1 MATVAAVIA
10 STHHPFYYRAST
22 STGADRPPFADEW
35 VAKIEAFRETLTRA
49 RPDVLVM
56 VGSDHF
62 HQLWL
67 DNMPQFLIGKAPF
80 YDANWYNEER
90 EFGLPRMFLPGH
102 EELSGYLLREG
113 MDAGFDL
120 AFSNELR
127 IDHSITCPLITLR
140 PEADLPIVPVYTNI
154 FAPPMPQPKRFVE
167 LGRTIRRLVEAWP
180 RDQRVAIIG
189 TGHLS
194 LELGGPRQFGPHG
207 PDPEFDR
214 KAVEWIASGDL
225 DSALA
230 QVSLDSL
237 WEPGNATHGF
247 MDFMLMM
254 GAAGANVKADYSR
267 LARPVPHHGGVLH
280 LVSGGGAGGMSKYLL
295 NKFLFTIDRDPELV
309 ERYRADPRGTVA
321 WWEAE
326 QANVIL
332 NCHGGE
338 RSTWLRFTDA
348 EREALAT
355 HDYVTLFELGAHS
368 FLTLTLFIAMFERD
382 YAEPLAFQ
390 REYAARLS
398 HWSLPY
404 PDIAT

>member
-1 MATVAAVIA
+1 MAELVAILAT
-10 STHHPFYYRAST
+10 THHPFYYAT
-22 STGADRPPFADEW
+22 SKLPPDQAPPFAAEW
-35 VAKIEAFRETLTRA
+35 VRKVEAYRETLTRA

-67 DNMPQFLIGKAPF
+67 DNMPQFLIGKAPC

-90 EFGLPRMFLPGH
+90 EFGLPRMFLQGQ

-113 MDAGFDL
+113 LDAGFDF

-140 PEADLPIVPVYTNI
+140 PGADLPIVPIYTNI
-154 FAPPMPQPKRFVE
+154 FAPPMPQPRRFVE
-167 LGRTIRRLVEAWP
+167 LGRTIRQLVESWP
-180 RDQRVAIIG
+180 SDLRVAIIG

-214 KAVEWIASGDL
+214 KAVEWISSGDL

-237 WEPGNATHGF
+237 WQPGNATHGF

-254 GAAGANVKADYSR
+254 GAAGAGVKADYTDS
-267 LARPVPHHGGVLH
+267 LD
-280 LVSGGGAGGMSKYLL
+280 
-295 NKFLFTIDRDPELV
+295 LFHTMEAYFTWYPE
-309 ERYRADPRGTVA
+309 GT
-321 WWEAE
+321 
-326 QANVIL
+326 
-332 NCHGGE
+332 
-338 RSTWLRFTDA
+338 
-348 EREALAT
+348 
-355 HDYVTLFELGAHS
+355 
-368 FLTLTLFIAMFERD
+368 
-382 YAEPLAFQ
+382 
-390 REYAARLS
+390 AAR
-398 HWSLPY
+398 
-404 PDIAT
+404 